1 MMRKWAQCFMY
12 NSVPFFCNCSVE
24 LQENFIPISL
34 GNGVNNPIVK
44 IQKLIQKIDCYQCFC
59 FQFPDVARVASIHR
73 QILT

>member
-1 MMRKWAQCFMY
+1 MY
-12 NSVPFFCNCSVE
+12 NSVPFFCNCIVE